1 MAPLCWSKSRLVSHY
16 CTSGVVR
23 MYNGILSCKTLKFL
37 FYECLWGKSGSP
49 LDDHNIRFL
58 PVKPQTQLTRIQ
70 NCTSTNWNS
79 AKTFP
84 ELKHEWLIRC
94 IWQVSL
100 FQWRHLKSSPGLQR
114 YCGRKWVIFSSDTL
128 CHCVTFVT
136 DSKRPILFFT
146 HREYVER

>member
-49 LDDHNIRFL
+49 LDDHNIRFTGTAANTTHSNSKL
-58 PVKPQTQLTRIQ
+58 YNVHQLTEIFR
-70 NCTSTNWNS
+70 
-79 AKTFP
+79 K
-84 ELKHEWLIRC
+84 LKHEWLIRC

-136 DSKRPILFFT
+136 DSKKPILFFT

>member
-49 LDDHNIRFL
+49 LDDHNIRFYRYCRKHNSL
-58 PVKPQTQLTRIQ
+58 ESKTVHQLTEI
-70 NCTSTNWNS
+70 
-79 AKTFP
+79 FP